1 MPEIFGGPQA
11 HSSHD
16 NVRSML
22 LEFNPFSHEHH
33 ANPYPTYRRLRD
45 EAPAYYNPK
54 LDFWALSRFADVLN
68 AYADWK
74 TYTSTGGIAI
84 ESINSSGSMIDFDP
98 PQQLPLRRLLNSAF
112 TPASVRQ
119 LEPRVRGL
127 CTEFLNEIVEE
138 GGCDLVRDFAA
149 KLPSDVISTL
159 LGAPREDHLQIRL
172 WTEATLTREP
182 TGEQAANSAA
192 SLQNLREYF
201 GALLAERRDQPRDD
215 LASALGAVELEG
227 RKLTQEEGVAFLML
241 LILGGN
247 ETTEKWIANSC
258 FLLSEHPE
266 QKQMILDDPGLIPD
280 AAEESI
286 RYISPT
292 SYMARTTTRP
302 VSLHG
307 ETIPEGKKV
316 ALLCGAAN
324 RDERQFPD
332 PDRFDILRRA
342 ERHLAFGHGPHFCL
356 GARLARLEV
365 RVALQEI
372 HRRIPDYQADPDGV
386 DYMHG
391 GNVAGFSRVP
401 IHYSPS
407 GRE

>member
-1 MPEIFGGPQA
+1 MTE
-11 HSSHD
+11 S
-16 NVRSML
+16 V
-22 LEFNPFSHEHH
+22 EFNPFSHEHH
-33 ANPYPTYRRLRD
+33 ADPYPTYRRLRD
-45 EAPAYYNPK
+45 EAPAYYNAE
-54 LDFWALSRFADVLN
+54 LDFWALSRFADVLHGYN
-68 AYADWK
+68 DWE
-74 TYTSTGGIAI
+74 TYTSTRGVAL
-84 ESINSSGSMIDFDP
+84 ESGTYSGSMIDCDP
-98 PQQLPLRRLLNSAF
+98 PQQLPLRRLLNHAF

-119 LEPRVRGL
+119 LEPRVRAL
-127 CTEFLNEIVEE
+127 CSEFLDEIVEL
-138 GGCDLVRDFAA
+138 GSCDLVRDFAA

-159 LGAPREDHLQIRL
+159 LGAPREDHLQVRL
-172 WTEATLTREP
+172 WTESALTREP
-182 TGEQAANSAA
+182 TGVQAQHSAE
-192 SLQNLREYF
+192 SMKSLREYF
-201 GALLAERRDQPRDD
+201 GALLAERRSSPRDD
-215 LASALGAVELEG
+215 LASALGRVELEG
-227 RKLTQEEGVAFLML
+227 RRLTHEEGVAFLML

-258 FLLSEHPE
+258 FLLSQHPD
-266 QKQMILDDPGLIPD
+266 QRRRILDDPGLIPD

-307 ETIPEGKKV
+307 RTIPAGKKV

-332 PDRFDILRRA
+332 PDRFDIERRA
-342 ERHLAFGHGPHFCL
+342 DRHLGFGHGPHFCL

-365 RVALQEI
+365 RVALEEI
-372 HRRIPDYQADPDGV
+372 HRRIPDYEADAAGV

-401 IHYSPS
+401 IRYTPTA
-407 GRE
+407 RT